1 MHKYNYLFLYK
12 QVIISYEFCQHF
24 NYLEIFTDFMDK
36 FVVFK
41 YFGTWIE
48 VLNHFENLLI

>member
-12 QVIISYEFCQHF
+12 QVIISCEFCQHF
-24 NYLEIFTDFMDK
+24 NYLEIFTEFMDK

-41 YFGTWIE
+41 FFGTCIE